1 MVRNS
6 PFFISRLIFRRTIFV
21 PNIFE
26 RLVMDI
32 MVDSPVINL
41 INPFRL
47 YIFFFV
53 VMGAPVIFMEFLENH

>member
-1 MVRNS
+1 
-6 PFFISRLIFRRTIFV
+6 
-21 PNIFE
+21 
-26 RLVMDI
+26 MDI

-53 VMGAPVIFMEFLENH
+53 VMGAPVIFMEFMENH